1 VAVLRLVAPLA
12 RGGGSPEEPITSA
25 PVTKLDKVFTYGI
38 VATQGSRFAH
48 LGMAADDGG
57 GW

>member
-1 VAVLRLVAPLA
+1 VAVLRLVVPLA

-38 VATQGSRFAH
+38 VAT
-48 LGMAADDGG
+48 
-57 GW
+57 